1 MNSITLQKVKPTII
15 WTQPSIHTHTHTQRG
30 ITCIHVSS
38 IWRSGEF
45 SGDET
50 AGGKGWI
57 SFGTT
62 TKSLPKTKIAPALF
76 AVPVERGNLKC

>member
-1 MNSITLQKVKPTII
+1 MI
-15 WTQPSIHTHTHTQRG
+15 WSEVEWFLLKSQYIYIS

-38 IWRSGEF
+38 KWRSGDV

-62 TKSLPKTKIAPALF
+62 TKSLPKTNIAPALF
-76 AVPVERGNLKC
+76 AVPVERGNGQT